1 MKETF
6 HEQSPF
12 HASAPPGRSEGH
24 PRMIAVEGKIV
35 SVDRL
40 GNKVT
45 LEDGTQLTIPA
56 SVKVRRDALK
66 EGVAVNATCE
76 EKGLDKV
83 VTSIQVWSERVRKA
97 ENLDRTT

>member
-1 MKETF
+1 MNETF
-6 HEQSPF
+6 QGQSPF
-12 HASAPPGRSEGH
+12 HVSAPSGRSEGN
-24 PRMIAVEGKIV
+24 PRMSEVEGKIV
-35 SVDRL
+35 SVDRF

-66 EGVAVNATCE
+66 KGVTVNATCE

-83 VTSIQVWSERVRKA
+83 VTSIQVWSEKKPQ
-97 ENLDRTT
+97 NLEQTT